1 MELSDSP
8 GTKKYPQKAIKAVLS
23 CCCNFCFF
31 FSFLFFGLFLII
43 LTSSF
48 VSCCDCLAHICRR
61 KELKARTVWLGCP
74 EKCEEKYP
82 KNAIKNQKYNIITF
96 VPGVSGSSS
105 HTTCSLLQ
113 INCLALV
120 TEFAFRALIFALN
133 AAVFPFIEYM
143 LPVFIVSTVQIHPFS

>member
-23 CCCNFCFF
+23 CCCSFCFF
-31 FSFLFFGLFLII
+31 FFFFGLFLII

-61 KELKARTVWLGCP
+61 KKELKARTVWLGCP

-113 INCLALV
+113 MNCLALV

-133 AAVFPFIEYM
+133 AAVFPFIESM